1 MHDVWADEGQDFTY
15 IIVYSPPGPEK
26 AL

>member
-1 MHDVWADEGQDFTY
+1 MHYVWANEDQDFSY

-26 AL
+26 KL

>member
-1 MHDVWADEGQDFTY
+1 MHYVWANEGQDFMY